1 MFDQPL
7 PRLTNTIR
15 FKDSFSKEW
24 CEINII
30 IKEHKQSGFYE
41 ITYVSVY
48 SSTNNEN
55 ARNAHPLYQT
65 SIRYDD
71 ESLLEGIYIAAN
83 PITYHILTCIMS
95 QGKERKSYNTGL
107 RIYEDYCAELM
118 RSLAEIES

>member
-71 ESLLEGIYIAAN
+71 DSLLEGIYIAAN
-83 PITYHILTCIMS
+83 PITYHILNCIMS
-95 QGKERKSYNTGL
+95 QGKERKSYNAGL
-107 RIYEDYCAELM
+107 RIYEDYCA
-118 RSLAEIES
+118 